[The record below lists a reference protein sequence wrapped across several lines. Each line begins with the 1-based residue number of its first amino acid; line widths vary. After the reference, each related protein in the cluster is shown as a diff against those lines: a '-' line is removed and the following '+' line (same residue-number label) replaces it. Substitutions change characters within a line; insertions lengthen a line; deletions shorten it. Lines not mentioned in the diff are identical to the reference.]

1 MSLNDKSQMKN
12 DKEAQCALGNK
23 PLAIK
28 FARGFY
34 HLSFII
40 CHLAKRL
47 FMVSLHEWTC
57 HNSA

>member
-40 CHLAKRL
+40 YHLAKRCFAQAL
-47 FMVSLHEWTC
+47 LR
-57 HNSA
+57 A